1 MLKSIVLNNVVSKI
15 ILNRMRK
22 IELNYSIPH
31 QLQMRQLQSNLTQ
44 SKNTQIGKK
53 YAFHQLKNYAQFKR
67 NVPVF
72 DYESIFPFIQQ
83 IINGEKNI
91 LWPGRINRFAKS
103 SGTTNGKSKYLP
115 VSTEALKHCHFAAG
129 KDIMAIYHN
138 NFPNNNSFTGKGLIL
153 GGTQNNYELSNNNYC
168 GDVSGL
174 MTSNMP
180 LIGRLF
186 YTPKLEIALLEN
198 WEEKIRK
205 IVTSTKNEDVTL
217 IGGVPSWM
225 AVLLHRILEEEN
237 VNSIKQIWPNLEL
250 YIHGGVAFSP
260 YKSLYNKLFDGLDV
274 HFLETYN
281 ASEGFFAIQ
290 DEKEDNG
297 LLLMLDYGI
306 FYEFEDVQ
314 SGKVY
319 ALSEVER
326 HKNYALIIS
335 TNSGLLRYKIGDTIR
350 FVSLDPYKIKFT
362 GRTKSFIN
370 AFGEELIEDNAIEAI
385 NKTCV
390 ALNLDIV
397 DFTVAPKFFAEK
409 KSGQHCWLIEFRN
422 KPHDLNHFETELD
435 QNLKNINSDYEA
447 KRFKDMVLNKPEI
460 IVAEKDVFYNYLK
473 KQNKLGGQNKI
484 PKLNS
489 DVSLIH
495 EILKVD

>member
-1 MLKSIVLNNVVSKI
+1 
-15 ILNRMRK
+15 MRK

-31 QLQMRQLQSNLTQ
+31 QLQKRQLQSNLAQ
-44 SKNTQIGKK
+44 SRNTEFGKK
-53 YAFHQLKNYAQFKR
+53 YAFHEIKNYAQFK
-67 NVPVF
+67 NHIPVF
-72 DYESIFPFIQQ
+72 DYGSTFPFIQK

-115 VSTEALKHCHFAAG
+115 VSTEALKNCHFAAG

-138 NFPNNNSFTGKGLIL
+138 NFPNNKSFTGKGLIL

-186 YTPKLEIALLEN
+186 YTPKLEIALLDN

-205 IVTSTKNEDVTL
+205 IVKSTKNEDVTL

-225 AVLLHRILEEEN
+225 AVLLNRFLKEEN
-237 VNSIKQIWPNLEL
+237 VKSIKHIWPNLEL

-260 YKSLYNKLFDGLDV
+260 YKNLYKQLFDGLDV

-290 DEKEDNG
+290 DEKENNG

-306 FYEFEDVQ
+306 FYEFEDMQ
-314 SGKVY
+314 TGKVCM
-319 ALSEVER
+319 LNEVECN
-326 HKNYALIIS
+326 KNYALIIS
-335 TNSGLLRYKIGDTIR
+335 TNSGLWRYKVGDTIS
-350 FVSLDPYKIKFT
+350 FVSLNPYKIKFT

-370 AFGEELIEDNAIEAI
+370 AFGEELIEDNAIEAL
-385 NKTCV
+385 NKTCTT
-390 ALNLDIV
+390 LSLDVI
-397 DFTVAPKFFAEK
+397 DFTVAPKFFEGK
-409 KSGQHCWLIEFRN
+409 KSGRHCWLIEFRN
-422 KPHDLNHFETELD
+422 KPEDLNEFKIVLD
-435 QNLKNINSDYEA
+435 QNLKNVNSDYEA
-447 KRFKDMVLNKPEI
+447 KRFKDMVLGQPEI
-460 IVAEKDVFYNYLK
+460 IVAQNAAFFNYLK
-473 KQNKLGGQNKI
+473 INSKLGGQNKI
-484 PKLNS
+484 PKLKS
-489 DVSLIH
+489 DIGLIN
-495 EILKVD
+495 EILFGR